1 MYALGKLDKYCII
14 PDIDQLTNQEQ
25 FQDICIDRVGICFIA
40 FFPHIYDSSAEE
52 RKNYFDM
59 LKDVNFANN

>member
-1 MYALGKLDKYCII
+1 MYALGKLDKYGII

-40 FFPHIYDSSAEE
+40 FFPHIYDSSPEE